1 MTWGFSLLGALLL
14 LFPGFCTWLGLRTG
28 SRADYLSPVPDK
40 PNSTFTLFI
49 ILVGA
54 LLTHTVGALFFA
66 IQEFYCGI
74 GLCFKTH
81 DDPDVYRAILT
92 QDQHLA
98 GSSTGI
104 AFSLVFFLLLGA
116 GAGLIASRLANTQ
129 VLRVALRPD
138 GQGWIRAVAEA
149 AADPNRAVTAFVLT
163 KTSNAGLI
171 AAYEGVVQQL
181 TLDDDQAIT
190 MIALAGVDRF
200 LVEIADGDM
209 RRLDCET
216 RPMLLMQIL
225 KGEIANIAF
234 DIIDLGGLAD
244 NDPNQDAEPITRD
257 TPSA

>member
-14 LFPGFCTWLGLRTG
+14 LFPGFCTWLGLRSG
-28 SRADYLSPVPDK
+28 IRADYLSPIPDK

-54 LLTHTVGALFFA
+54 LLSHAAGALIFA
-66 IQEFYCGI
+66 IQEFYCGV
-74 GLCFKTH
+74 GPCFQTH
-81 DDPDVYRAILT
+81 NDPDVYRAILT

-116 GAGLIASRLANTQ
+116 GAGLIASRLANTPL
-129 VLRVALRPD
+129 LRVALRPD
-138 GQGWIRAVAEA
+138 AQGWIRAVAEA
-149 AADPNRAVTAFVLT
+149 ANDPNKAVTAFVLT

-234 DIIDLGGLAD
+234 DIIDLGGLPKD
-244 NDPNQDAEPITRD
+244 DPNQDAEPTMRD
-257 TPSA
+257 IPSS